1 MPTATECLDS
11 FECQDSVAAGMG
23 ILTSRER
30 LSLEGFHVLPLPVG
44 DSGPVTPALPNRVP
58 APVTSLLPHVPEGD
72 DPDDE
77 PTGVLGTLK
86 EMPISE
92 VVQTLAQGMKDALI
106 EVKPKGEPVGTIGM
120 VRGRV
125 VFAEVPM
132 QNGVSLVGEAAF
144 QRLFCAHR
152 GAFRIRYNRLPET
165 RNIEK
170 ELTWLLLEAAR
181 VLDEERQE
189 KPVFDT
195 PPEGT
200 PSLGLPA
207 MLGLDLD
214 IEKLVDS
221 AAFANGPALDNVT
234 VENAVENAVEPTLID
249 APMPA
254 PPAPPPPLPPS
265 AARAQS
271 KASKSRE
278 GKAKKREPLPRTVTP
293 FSRFFDEAG
302 VKTPPP
308 IPLPA
313 EAQRF
318 QSLQLAEQLDDVDDM
333 DRVDTD
339 RTTPQR
345 RTGAH
350 PITP

>member
-1 MPTATECLDS
+1 VPTATECLDS
-11 FECQDSVAAGMG
+11 LECQDSVAAGMG

-30 LSLEGFHVLPLPVG
+30 LSLEGFHVLPLGVG
-44 DSGPVTPALPNRVP
+44 DSGPVPPAISLVP
-58 APVTSLLPHVPEGD
+58 APVTSLLPHLPED
-72 DPDDE
+72 DGPDDE

-86 EMPISE
+86 EMPVSE

-125 VFAEVPM
+125 VFAEVAV
-132 QNGVSLVGEAAF
+132 QNGVTLVGEAAF

-152 GAFRIRYNRLPET
+152 GAFRIRYGRVPET

-181 VLDEERQE
+181 VLDEKLKVQ
-189 KPVFDT
+189 PVFDT
-195 PPEGT
+195 PADGT
-200 PSLGLPA
+200 PSLSMPTAGGLPA
-207 MLGLDLD
+207 GL
-214 IEKLVDS
+214 
-221 AAFANGPALDNVT
+221 ALDDALLDAALALDPLGGER
-234 VENAVENAVEPTLID
+234 VERTLID
-249 APMPA
+249 PPPTPPPLTPA
-254 PPAPPPPLPPS
+254 PPLP
-265 AARAQS
+265 AR
-271 KASKSRE
+271 KAKTSDGRP
-278 GKAKKREPLPRTVTP
+278 KKREPLPRTITP

-318 QSLQLAEQLDDVDDM
+318 QSLQLAEQLDDVDDI

-345 RTGAH
+345 RTGPH